1 MIKLK
6 EKNINI
12 KLIIFRLISALI
24 IIICLIVLFLWQ
36 KDNST
41 NSNLQN
47 DLFVF
52 ITEKNLD
59 PENNPSPYNN
69 YIDNSNI
76 LNDLSNN
83 KNIINDLEVDF
94 DSLDSINSDTVAWI
108 KINNTNIPAK
118 EVAKLIKEKFNL

>member
-1 MIKLK
+1 MPFPYLIFIIKVVIKLK

-59 PENNPSPYNN
+59 PENNPSQYNN

-94 DSLDSINSDTVAWI
+94 DSLDSIISE
-108 KINNTNIPAK
+108 KISL
-118 EVAKLIKEKFNL
+118 EL